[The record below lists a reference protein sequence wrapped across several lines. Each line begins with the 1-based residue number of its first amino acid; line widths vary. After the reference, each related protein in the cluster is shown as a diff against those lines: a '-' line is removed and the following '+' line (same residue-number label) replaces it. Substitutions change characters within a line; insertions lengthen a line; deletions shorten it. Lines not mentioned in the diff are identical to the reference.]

1 MILKETI
8 QIISSVCKNIHPAGI
23 FEFHLL
29 DTQLESR
36 YQTDT
41 KRFKLMGYFT
51 SLTIFIA
58 FMGLF
63 GLATFMMKG
72 RTKEMGIRKV
82 LGATSVQTFSS
93 LTKSIIIWVLFAN
106 LFAWP
111 VSWYFMNKWLQNF
124 AYQIDLT
131 IWPFVLSGISALGIA
146 LLTVSYQA
154 VKVTTDNP
162 VDSLK
167 YE

>member
-1 MILKETI
+1 
-8 QIISSVCKNIHPAGI
+8 
-23 FEFHLL
+23 
-29 DTQLESR
+29 
-36 YQTDT
+36 
-41 KRFKLMGYFT
+41 
-51 SLTIFIA
+51 
-58 FMGLF
+58 MGLF